1 MGAPLD
7 LDQLSASGVL
17 SRPGLARAREGASL
31 GPERIDGDIS
41 VGDLVSRRFGQEVTD
56 RLVEPLLGG
65 VYAGHARGR
74 SARATVPQL
83 VGLAERGSVLAQAQ
97 EIPTIQDVPV
107 FAGIAGGLGRLPD
120 VLVGSGRFAVRTD
133 VTVREL
139 RQVASGFVFVPRRID
154 ARPKAVVGGPGRPGD
169 ARDAHV
175 EAACRADPVR
185 ERGPGRDRVRLDGD
199 RDDGVSGVLRGRAC
213 RDRVLRFPGAAD
225 RRSPDQGGHVL
236 FAKWDWVREA
246 GREDDLL
253 VMRASLGRHREES
266 SLQRTDQELVE
277 VSLADLALAT
287 GVTAVPV
294 DVHVQRWGGGL
305 PQYAVGHLDRVA
317 RIRAG
322 VRRIAGIGGVRGR
335 LRRRGHPRRHRLGP
349 PCRHRGHRGT
359 MTL

>member
-17 SRPGLARAREGASL
+17 SPPGLTRAREELSL

-41 VGDLVSRRFGQEVTD
+41 VGDLVSRRFGKEVTD

-65 VYAGHARGR
+65 VYAGHAREL

-83 VGLAERGSVLAQAQ
+83 VGFAERGSVLAQAL
-97 EIPTIQDVPV
+97 EIPTTQEVPV

-120 VLVGSGRFAVRTD
+120 ELVSSGRFAVRTG

-139 RQVASGFVFVPRRID
+139 RQVASGFELV
-154 ARPKAVVGGPGRPGD
+154 AGST
-169 ARDAHV
+169 RDP
-175 EAACRADPVR
+175 E
-185 ERGPGRDRVRLDGD
+185 L
-199 RDDGVSGVLRGRAC
+199 L
-213 RDRVLRFPGAAD
+213 AAD
-225 RRSPDQGGHVL
+225 RVVLATPAAPTSRLLAGLTPSASEDLAAIEYASVAVVTMAFRASSLVELVGTSGSGFLVPPIDGHRIKAATFS

-246 GREDDLL
+246 GRNEDVL
-253 VMRASLGRHREES
+253 VLRTSLGRHREES

-277 VSLADLALAT
+277 VSLADLGLAT
-287 GVTAVPV
+287 GLTAAPI

-322 VRRIAGIGGVRGR
+322 VHRIAGLAVCGAAYDGVGIPAVIASA
-335 LRRRGHPRRHRLGP
+335 RRAAAEV
-349 PCRHRGHRGT
+349 T
-359 MTL
+359 AAQ